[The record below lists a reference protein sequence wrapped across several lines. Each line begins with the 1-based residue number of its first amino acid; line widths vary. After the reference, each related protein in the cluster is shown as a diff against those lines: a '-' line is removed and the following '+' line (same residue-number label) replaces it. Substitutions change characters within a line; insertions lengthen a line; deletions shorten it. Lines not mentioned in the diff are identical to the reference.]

1 MLFFGFGFPLP
12 KLMWFWQP
20 VKSALKCG
28 YAMGPWPSL
37 RVRIPCRAGF
47 VLVRKNEPS
56 WACALL
62 DSCPSHTW
70 SLLQPTAQHF
80 FSCHVQISTI
90 SLWDARKM
98 RLSSLRASI
107 FQNYVLNKSFWWVI
121 NQAQMFATIS

>member
-12 KLMWFWQP
+12 KLMCFWQP
-20 VKSALKCG
+20 VISALKCG

-37 RVRIPCRAGF
+37 RVRIPCTARF

-62 DSCPSHTW
+62 ESCPTHTS

-90 SLWDARKM
+90 SSSDARKM
-98 RLSSLRASI
+98 RLSPLRTSI
-107 FQNYVLNKSFWWVI
+107 FQNCELNKPFWWVI
-121 NQAQMFATIS
+121 NQAKMFATTS